1 MAAPLNRTISLAR
14 VAAILFVLAYI
25 VWRFGTDR
33 SDPMHEFV
41 GVTMGTTFRVTVDAD
56 DASAEALVHL
66 EGLIEERLEQ
76 VNGLMSTYDLESEL
90 SRLNQSTRREP
101 LQVSNE
107 LFEVL
112 TLAQDVSERSGGAFD
127 VTVAPLVNAWGFGP
141 GELLITAPEETV
153 LAVLRDHIGY
163 ELIAL
168 EEESHSV
175 STLDQETVLD
185 LSGVAKGYAV
195 ERLGGD
201 LVALGYT
208 SFLIEVGGELKAR
221 GIRQDGRP
229 WRVGIESPDE
239 MAPTIYGT
247 VELRNEAIAT
257 SGDYRN
263 FFEEGGVR
271 YAHIIDPRTGSPLPF
286 RGVSVSVVNQNAALA
301 DAWATALSVLGPTEG
316 YQLADRE
323 GIAAIFITQSESG
336 FESLTTE
343 ATADRFVVLSEESPS

>member
-1 MAAPLNRTISLAR
+1 MAARLNRTMAR
-14 VAAILFVLAYI
+14 AAAILFVLAYI

-41 GVTMGTTFRVTVDAD
+41 GVTMGTTFKVTVDAD
-56 DASAEALVHL
+56 DVSTEALMHL
-66 EGLIEERLEQ
+66 ESLIEERLGQ
-76 VNGLMSTYDLESEL
+76 VNGLMSTYDPESEL

-101 LQVSNE
+101 LEVSNE

-112 TLAQDVSERSGGAFD
+112 TIAQDVSERSGGAFD
-127 VTVAPLVNAWGFGP
+127 ITVAPLVNAWGFGP

-163 ELIAL
+163 ELVSL
-168 EEESHSV
+168 DEESHSV
-175 STLDQETVLD
+175 SMLDQETVLD
-185 LSGVAKGYAV
+185 LSGIAKGYAV

-208 SFLIEVGGELKAR
+208 NFLIEVGGELKAR
-221 GIRQDGRP
+221 GFRRDGRP

-239 MAPTIYGT
+239 VAPGIYGT
-247 VELRNEAIAT
+247 VELRDEAIAT

-263 FFEEGGVR
+263 FFEERGVR
-271 YAHIIDPRTGSPLPF
+271 YTHIIDPRTGSPQPF
-286 RGVSVSVVNQNAALA
+286 RGFSVSVVNQNAALA

-316 YQLADRE
+316 YQLANRD
-323 GIAAIFITQSESG
+323 GIAAIFVTQSQDG
-336 FESLTTE
+336 LESLSSE
-343 ATADRFVVLSEESPS
+343 AMADRFVVLSDAAPR